1 MSDFGWP
8 LYAGGVAEPL
18 LLKMQATA
26 IMARLERTEIRVQ
39 GKDVNVPSIR
49 IRDRTVIA
57 VGKWL
62 KVASIH
68 DEFFV
73 EGEIVPEP
81 DEFIAELKCW
91 NLKPDLFTFAQKVS
105 DLTPRFEFYSEWEE
119 FAVIPIT
126 TYKDWLKN
134 RIRRGARVNLHR
146 AEREG
151 VVVRAV
157 PYDDHFVQGIKD
169 LYDETPIRQ
178 GKPFWH
184 HGKSFEDIK
193 KIHGTYRER
202 AEYIGAYFEGELI
215 GFLKMVYVGNIAKTM
230 NVIGKEKYFRKRPTN
245 ALIAKAVEICA
256 EKGIAYLNYG
266 EYRFPGRK
274 ESSLSDFKR
283 RNGFQEFKFPRYYVP
298 LTRKGKLALALGF
311 HRDSKALMPWTVT
324 KHLLQLRS
332 LYYENR
338 QRGE

>member
-8 LYAGGVAEPL
+8 LYASGVAEPL

-26 IMARLERTEIRVQ
+26 IVARPERTEIRVQ

-91 NLKPDLFTFAQKVS
+91 NFKPDLFTFAQKVN

-134 RIRRGARVNLHR
+134 RIGKGARVNLHR

-256 EKGIAYLNYG
+256 QKGIAYLNYG
-266 EYRFPGRK
+266 EYHFPGRK
-274 ESSLSDFKR
+274 QSSLSDFKR

-298 LTRKGKLALALGF
+298 LTTKGKLALAFGF

>member
-1 MSDFGWP
+1 
-8 LYAGGVAEPL
+8 
-18 LLKMQATA
+18 MQATA
-26 IMARLERTEIRVQ
+26 LVADTEQTEIRVQ
-39 GKDVNVPSIR
+39 GQDTNVPSVR
-49 IRDRTVIA
+49 IDDRTVI
-57 VGKWL
+57 VLGKRL
-62 KVASIH
+62 KVASVH

-81 DEFIAELKCW
+81 NQFIAELKQW
-91 NLKPDLFTFAQKVS
+91 SAKPDLFTFPQKIS
-105 DLTPRFEFYSEWEE
+105 DLTPRFGFHLDWEE

-126 TYKDWLKN
+126 TYQDWLKN
-134 RIRRGARVNLHR
+134 GIGKGTRVNLKR

-151 VVVRAV
+151 VVVRPV
-157 PYDDHFVQGIKD
+157 SYDDDFVQGIKD

-193 KIHGTYRER
+193 KVHGTYRDR

-230 NVIGKEKYFRKRPTN
+230 NVIAKEKYFRKRPTN
-245 ALIAKAVEICA
+245 ALLAKAVEICA

-266 EYRFPGRK
+266 EYRFAGRK

-283 RNGFQEFKFPRYYVP
+283 RSGFQEYKFPRYYVP
-298 LTRKGKLALALGF
+298 LTTKGRLALALGL
-311 HRDSKALMPWTVT
+311 HRDLKTFIPWSVT
-324 KHLLQLRS
+324 KLLLQLRS
-332 LYYENR
+332 LYYRNR
-338 QRGE
+338 QTAE